1 VLGCCA
7 AVTNSL
13 RFCVRQLT
21 GYVVSSGELVMRTT
35 VAAEPRSLALLSG
48 FKTKTYVAQP
58 FPFRAWV
65 HVPVST
71 PIKWFDGVYLTW
83 ASQNGNSGERA
94 SNRPNVGFL
103 AERLGSGS

>member
-21 GYVVSSGELVMRTT
+21 GYVVSGELVMRTT

-71 PIKWFDGVYLTW
+71 RIKWFDGVYLTW

>member
-1 VLGCCA
+1 
-7 AVTNSL
+7 
-13 RFCVRQLT
+13 
-21 GYVVSSGELVMRTT
+21 MRTT